1 MTGLRECSPPARD
14 AMLEGGSWL
23 EEAVSSKDATEW
35 TPFTTEVD
43 GKPMAI
49 DASMVKNDQQEL
61 LLTVMSKV
69 KEWVECAT
77 SSDVN
82 KARSFKPLYLTV
94 QGCTGSGKSFFIKCL
109 VNTVREV
116 LGEKNVIH
124 VVGPTGAA
132 AWSVSGR
139 TDNAQKVWNKPSLSI
154 VFPFRKAKRRDNDE
168 RQQSGSCLRA

>member
-1 MTGLRECSPPARD
+1 MDDETRDILNLVKTNAVSNDPGVTIGDFKFDRGLNYDWSQRMSPPPARD

-69 KEWVECAT
+69 KEWVECSAPLQVMST
-77 SSDVN
+77 KPGLSSH
-82 KARSFKPLYLTV
+82 ST
-94 QGCTGSGKSFFIKCL
+94 
-109 VNTVREV
+109 
-116 LGEKNVIH
+116 
-124 VVGPTGAA
+124 
-132 AWSVSGR
+132 
-139 TDNAQKVWNKPSLSI
+139 
-154 VFPFRKAKRRDNDE
+154 
-168 RQQSGSCLRA
+168 

>member
-1 MTGLRECSPPARD
+1 MDDETRDILNLVKTNAVSNDPGVTIGDFKFDRGLNYDWSQRECSPPPARD

-69 KEWVECAT
+69 KEWGWSAPPLQVMST
-77 SSDVN
+77 KPGLSSH
-82 KARSFKPLYLTV
+82 ST
-94 QGCTGSGKSFFIKCL
+94 
-109 VNTVREV
+109 
-116 LGEKNVIH
+116 
-124 VVGPTGAA
+124 
-132 AWSVSGR
+132 
-139 TDNAQKVWNKPSLSI
+139 
-154 VFPFRKAKRRDNDE
+154 
-168 RQQSGSCLRA
+168 